1 MSMNMSAAVVMDTVM
16 DTDTRMAVA
25 VAVDTDI
32 TITKKLK

>member
-1 MSMNMSAAVVMDTVM
+1 MSMSMSAAEVMDTVM
-16 DTDTRMAVA
+16 DMDTRMVVA